1 MSTVRLNRHFFRAFF
16 RSTLPSWS
24 VPGLVACLSLIS
36 ACASSPPPCN
46 GPQSRNLDSALRDV
60 RSTLAAGC
68 EAHFERY
75 YDELLTIAEGDP
87 KPENKRLFSEFLVW
101 ASDEGLLSTR
111 QAQDYYNRY
120 FNIKFMSLQSDYNN
134 CSHTCPVR
142 DRVMRDMERELSDKE
157 RGLLRVSLDN
167 EGYYRADE
175 LYQEVELV
183 LEATCT
189 ACAAGR

>member
-1 MSTVRLNRHFFRAFF
+1 MKTPHYGSRTALL
-16 RSTLPSWS
+16 TLLLLS
-24 VPGLVACLSLIS
+24 VATLAS
-36 ACASSPPPCN
+36 CASSPPPCM
-46 GPQSRNLDSALRDV
+46 GPQSKNLDAAVNDV
-60 RSTLAAGC
+60 KQSLQGGC
-68 EAHFERY
+68 QAHFDRY
-75 YDELLTIAEGDP
+75 YDDLLNIAEGDP

-101 ASDEGLLSTR
+101 SSDEGLLSSR
-111 QAQDYYNRY
+111 QAKDYYNRY
-120 FNIKFMSLQSDYNN
+120 FNIKFMTLQSDYNN

-142 DRVMRDMERELSDKE
+142 ERVMRDMEQELGDKE